1 MSDINDYSF
10 MCWKSDISHFL
21 WKSYKYFLAW
31 GDRQELEKCLNELKG
46 TVGTYIS
53 EGDRKYLINEFENKL
68 SKLDKK
74 EVTR

>member
-1 MSDINDYSF
+1 MSNIDNYSF
-10 MCWKSDISHFL
+10 MQWKIDISHFL

-46 TVGTYIS
+46 TVGKYIN

-68 SKLDKK
+68 AKFDK
-74 EVTR
+74 